1 MKYIWEHKNWFDFKY
16 DNTVLLKPL
25 SELRILQGKLLGR
38 IVSYGIKLETEAQ
51 GAVLVEEAIRTAEIE
66 GQKLNREAVRSS
78 VAIRLGLPH
87 GVGPHDRNVDG
98 LVDVLLD
105 AVCFHNKP
113 LTLKRLNGWHAA
125 LFPSGYSGLRKIR
138 TGKPRGSEPMQIL
151 SGPIGKETVHF
162 EALPKNRLDEEMALF
177 MKWWNSSLGSMDGIL
192 RASAAHLRFLT
203 IHPYEDGNGRLARAL
218 TDMALAQDEKLKVRF
233 YSVSSEI
240 MRSRD
245 EYYKIL
251 EDVQRCRL
259 DVTEWFLWFIKCVAA
274 SIEDSHNIIGNV
286 FMRVDFW
293 SQHAQDEL
301 NERQKKVI
309 NRMLEAGPGKFAGGL
324 TTRKYVSMAKT
335 SRATA
340 FREISDLITKKILHQ
355 LPGKGRSVHYDLIWP
370 KIDKENK

>member
-1 MKYIWEHKNWFDFKY
+1 MKYIWEHKDWFDFKY
-16 DNTVLLKPL
+16 DDAAMLKPL
-25 SELRILQGKLLGR
+25 SQLRVLQGKLLGR
-38 IVSYGIKLETEAQ
+38 IASLDIKLEAEAQ
-51 GAVLVEEAIRTAEIE
+51 GAILVEEAVRTAEIE

-78 VAIRLGLPH
+78 VAVRLGLPH
-87 GVGPHDRNVDG
+87 GIGAHDRNVDG

-105 AVCFHNKP
+105 AVRFHDKP
-113 LTLKRLNGWHAA
+113 LTLERLNGWHAA

-138 TGKPRGSEPMQIL
+138 TGKPRGHEPMQIV
-151 SGPIGKETVHF
+151 SGPIGKEKVHF
-162 EALPKNRLDEEMALF
+162 EALPKDRLDGEMRLF
-177 MKWWNSSLGSMDGIL
+177 LKWWNSSRGSMDGIL
-192 RASAAHLRFLT
+192 RAAAAHLRFLT

-259 DVTEWFLWFIKCVAA
+259 DMGEWFLWFIKCVTA
-274 SIEDSHNIIGNV
+274 SIEDSRNIIAGV

-293 SQHAQDEL
+293 NRHAQDEL
-301 NERQKKVI
+301 NERQKKVVNLI
-309 NRMLEAGPGKFAGGL
+309 LEAGPGNFTGGL
-324 TTRKYVSMAKT
+324 TTRKYVNITKV

-340 FREISDLITKKILHQ
+340 FREIADMLNKKILRQ

-370 KIDKENK
+370 QVDLPSR